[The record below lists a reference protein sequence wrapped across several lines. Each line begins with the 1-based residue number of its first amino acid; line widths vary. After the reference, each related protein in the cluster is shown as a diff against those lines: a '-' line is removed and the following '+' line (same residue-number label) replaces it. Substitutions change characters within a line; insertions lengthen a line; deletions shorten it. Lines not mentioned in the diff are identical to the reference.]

1 MNKISL
7 LIPSL
12 QSGGM
17 ERVMS
22 LLANYFAKK
31 KNVELHL
38 VLYGKSRKIFYP
50 LSKDINIHKPSFQF
64 RNYPRFISTLKT
76 LFYVRKTVKRI
87 NPEMILS
94 FGEYWN
100 SFVLLALKGLDVSIY
115 ISDRCQ
121 PNKSLGRLH
130 DQLRKWLYPSA
141 AGIIAQTSKA
151 KKIYQQQNLSRN
163 ISVIHNPIHQ
173 IPSNGERKEDIVL
186 TIGRLIQSKHHDR
199 LIRIFKDA
207 FLPGW
212 KLVIVGG
219 DALKQNGSTSLKK
232 LIKELDM
239 EDKVELTGTV
249 LGVEPYYNKSKIF
262 VLASSSEGFPNV
274 IGEAMSAGLPVVA
287 YDCVA
292 GPSDM
297 IDDAQN
303 GFLIPLFN
311 DREFSEKLTRLM
323 QDETLRNVMGRASKE
338 KVTRFSV
345 ESAGEQYYAFI
356 RDAR

>member
-1 MNKISL
+1 MTKIICI
-7 LIPSL
+7 IPTL

-22 LLANYFAKK
+22 LLANYFVEK

-50 LSKDINIHKPSFQF
+50 LSKDINIHKPSFRF
-64 RNYPRFISTLKT
+64 RSYPRFISTLKT
-76 LFYVRKTVKRI
+76 FLYVRRTVRKV
-87 NPEMILS
+87 NPETILS

-100 SFVLLALKGLDVSIY
+100 SFVLLALKGVDVPIY

-130 DQLRKWLYPSA
+130 DSLRRWLYPSA
-141 AGIIAQTSKA
+141 AGVIAQTLRA
-151 KKIYQQQNLSRN
+151 KKVYQQQELNSN

-173 IPSNGERKEDIVL
+173 ISSNGERKENIIL
-186 TIGRLIQSKHHDR
+186 TVGRLIESKHHDR

-207 FLPGW
+207 SLPGW

-219 DALKQNGSTSLKK
+219 NALKQNRLASLKNS
-232 LIKELDM
+232 IKELGM
-239 EDKVELTGTV
+239 ENSVELTGTV
-249 LGVEPYYNKSKIF
+249 PNVEPYYNKSKIF
-262 VLASSSEGFPNV
+262 ALTSSSEGFPNV
-274 IGEAMSAGLPVVA
+274 IGEAMSAGLPVIA

-297 IDDAQN
+297 IDHEQN
-303 GFLIPLFN
+303 GFLVPLFN
-311 DREFSEKLTRLM
+311 DREFSENLSRLM
-323 QDETLRNVMGRASKE
+323 KDETLRHAMGRASKE
-338 KVTRFSV
+338 KITKFSV
-345 ESAGEQYYAFI
+345 ENAGEQYYSFI
-356 RDAR
+356 RDMR